1 MSTEDAFDL
10 HVTLTCDVYIFRFV
24 ILKHVRYDHIDPL
37 PLPPKMKAYLRESQ
51 YYAEY
56 IIDND
61 NMRGGQ
67 H

>member
-1 MSTEDAFDL
+1 MTFL
-10 HVTLTCDVYIFRFV
+10 LTYFHCRFV

-61 NMRGGQ
+61 NMRV